1 MTEQVL
7 TFPALRIEQSPGR
20 YMYSFAV
27 DGKDLPKFTT
37 VSRIHR
43 DLDDGAL
50 GGYQRPEVLSH
61 VSSIRA
67 YIESASPLIPNPIV
81 IAFDTRVTFE
91 PADRDQSMPSYV
103 TIGSLRIPVDP
114 ELADED
120 KPGWIVDGQQRSAAV
135 RDAEVDVFPLGV
147 SAFITSS
154 ESEQRSQF
162 ILVNST
168 KPLPKGLIYE
178 LLPTTEG
185 VLPDALAKK
194 KFPSL
199 LLERLNLDEESP
211 FSQRIQTPT
220 NPAGIVK
227 DNSVLRML
235 ENSLTD
241 GALYHYRDPAT
252 GSGDVEAMVEIL
264 CAFWKAVEVVFSEA
278 WELPPAKSRL
288 THGVGIASVGFLMDA
303 IVETYIVEGFD
314 VTQDNCQEELEPLRD
329 HCRWTSGEWT
339 FADGSRRR
347 WNELQNTPKD
357 IRLLTEHLDWLYHQ
371 RR

>member
-1 MTEQVL
+1 MTGQMLEVL
-7 TFPALRIEQSPGR
+7 ALRIEQSPGR
-20 YMYSFAV
+20 FMYSFAV

-50 GGYQRPEVLSH
+50 AGYQRPEVLSH
-61 VSSIRA
+61 VSAIRA
-67 YIESASPLIPNPIV
+67 YVESASPLIPNPIV

-91 PADRDQSMPSYV
+91 PVERDPAMPPYV
-103 TIGSLRIPVDP
+103 TMGSLLIPVDP
-114 ELADED
+114 DVADED

-135 RDAEVDVFPLGV
+135 RDAQVDAFPLGV

-185 VLPDALAKK
+185 VLPDALARK

-227 DNSVLRML
+227 DNSILRML

-252 GSGDVEAMVEIL
+252 GTGDVEAMVKVL
-264 CAFWKAVEVVFSEA
+264 FSFWKAVEIVFPSA
-278 WELPPAKSRL
+278 WKLPPTKSRL

-303 IVETYIVEGFD
+303 IVETYIGEGFE
-314 VTQDNCQEELEPLRD
+314 VTVEYCIEELEPLRD
-329 HCRWTSGEWT
+329 HCHWTGGEWV
-339 FADGSRRR
+339 FSDGSQRR
-347 WNELQNTPKD
+347 WNDLQNTPRD
-357 IRLLTEHLDWLYHQ
+357 IRLLTEHLDWLYNG
-371 RR
+371 RK